1 MIWIDDIFVVWLLEK
16 LIKFQSSLSFVCMT
30 HHSVME
36 ITQVLWH
43 NFLIMT
49 LIWVTFIQ
57 LIYYIFSTSYA
68 EFKFL
73 YSANGRMFWILTWF
87 WCLPANLFSFNSG
100 VFGSAIVLAVV
111 CLIVQSVISDSLQP
125 HGLQHTR
132 LPCPS
137 TSPRVCSNSCPL
149 IGDVIQPSHPLWSPS
164 PPGFNLS
171 QHQDLS

>member
-1 MIWIDDIFVVWLLEK
+1 
-16 LIKFQSSLSFVCMT
+16 MT

-57 LIYYIFSTSYA
+57 LIYYIFSTSYV

-73 YSANGRMFWILTWF
+73 YSANRRMFWILTWF

-100 VFGSAIVLAVV
+100 VFGSALFWLLFVLLFSQS
-111 CLIVQSVISDSLQP
+111 CLTLCSPMDCSTLGFPV
-125 HGLQHTR
+125 LQH
-132 LPCPS
+132 LPES
-137 TSPRVCSNSCPL
+137 AQTHVHWV
-149 IGDVIQPSHPLWSPS
+149 GDVIQPSHPLWSPS
-164 PPGFNLS
+164 PPGFDLS